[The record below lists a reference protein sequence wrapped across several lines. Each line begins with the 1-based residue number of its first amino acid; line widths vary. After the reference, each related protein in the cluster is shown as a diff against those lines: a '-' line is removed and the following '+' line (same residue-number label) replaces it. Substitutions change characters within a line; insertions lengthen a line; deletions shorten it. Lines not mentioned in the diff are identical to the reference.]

1 MLFINIYVIYKKY
14 LIKYMLSKPFSKG
27 RIGKLILILFEFIL
41 YYMS

>member
-1 MLFINIYVIYKKY
+1 MLFINVYVIYKID

-27 RIGKLILILFEFIL
+27 RIGKLIFALFEFIL